1 MNISFLLRTLVCF
14 SAGMVAASA
23 ATAETSTTVID
34 KPGLG
39 TNRIE
44 VTGNTAR
51 NISVQCAEGPD
62 AGARRGNA
70 ANVNSV
76 NVDGRALRGQTV
88 VVTGRNSRDVN
99 VDADCS
105 EDRRGTANVNSV
117 NIR

>member
-1 MNISFLLRTLVCF
+1 MKLSFFLRSIACC
-14 SAGMVAASA
+14 SASIVAASSA
-23 ATAETSTTVID
+23 MAETSTTVID
-34 KPGLG
+34 NPGSG

-51 NISVQCAEGPD
+51 NISVQCAD
-62 AGARRGNA
+62 APRAGVRRSDG

-76 NVDGRALRGQTV
+76 NVDSRTLQGRTV

-99 VDADCS
+99 VDADCGS
-105 EDRRGTANVNSV
+105 GQRGAANVNSV